1 MKPLLEKT
9 PLAYAL
15 LPVSWVYAGLV
26 GVRRWLFRRGFL
38 SVHRVPVPVVVVG
51 NVVAGGAGKTPT
63 VIALA
68 RHFQARHKKVG
79 IVSRGYGRKTNDCR
93 EVHPDSLPADVGDE
107 PLLIRKTTNAPV
119 FVASTR
125 VVACAAL
132 LLAYPDTDLIICDD
146 GLQHYRLH
154 RDVEVCV
161 FDNRGIGNGWLL
173 PAGMLREPWNPQRA
187 LNPRFLILHTGN
199 RPALEQGF
207 TAQRRLADYAIA
219 QDGRRVP
226 LRDLAQSQQP
236 LAALAGIAQ
245 PEAFFT
251 MLRERGV
258 PIAETLAL
266 PDHYD
271 FDSYQC
277 TLDKRYKL
285 ICTEKD
291 AAKLWQIAP
300 DALAVPLEFTPE
312 SAFFTAL
319 DAALIAIAR

>member
-68 RHFQARHKKVG
+68 RHFQAQHKKVG

-93 EVHPDSLPADVGDE
+93 EVHPDSWPADVGDE
-107 PLLIRKTTNAPV
+107 PLLIYKTTNAPV
-119 FVASTR
+119 FVAKTR
-125 VVACAAL
+125 VAACAAL

-226 LRDLAQSQQP
+226 LDDLAQSQQP

-258 PIAETLAL
+258 PITETLAL

-291 AAKLWQIAP
+291 AAKLWHIAP

-319 DAALIAIAR
+319 DAALIAMAR